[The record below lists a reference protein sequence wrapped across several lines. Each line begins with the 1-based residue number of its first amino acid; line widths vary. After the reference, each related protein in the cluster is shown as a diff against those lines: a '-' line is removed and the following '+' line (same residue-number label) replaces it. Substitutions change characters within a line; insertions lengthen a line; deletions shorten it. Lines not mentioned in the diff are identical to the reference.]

1 MDDAGDYRYAR
12 RRRAITVAV
21 SVVATVALCVGYAV
35 ADMCDV
41 APGVLTLRHVE
52 HSTAAAAGRSIEAA
66 DVIADIDASKTIDP
80 AAARALT
87 DAFRASAA
95 GFGGEFS
102 IAIADASGNVVAENN
117 IDVPRTPASTM
128 KTLTAYAA
136 AVELDMGKTLD
147 TQTYLEQSQDGAA
160 RLVLK
165 GNGDMLLGA
174 GASDANHINGRAG
187 LGTLAGRTAQALRQ
201 RGITS
206 VTLAYDDT
214 LFGNDRWP
222 QGIAEL
228 DTDHLYYAP
237 TASMAVDGGRNWN
250 GTGPANPDVF
260 SAYPALSMQPA
271 RDAALV
277 FQQRLAEQGIT
288 VQGFVS
294 QGTVAGASHPL
305 ASVRSASLNEIMAFT
320 MRHSDNSLA
329 EEFGRLLAVDG
340 EPKTVLDIGCGIGN
354 STQVV
359 AEHFPHARVVG
370 ADNSPAG
377 AVQAVKSVLERKGIT
392 TTGLDMRNCSGL
404 TEDSKLTA
412 RTLLEVQLRN
422 LAAGS
427 GAAAAEGM
435 SVMGFVGTAESRLND
450 ADEAGLI
457 RVKTGSLGDVTSM
470 TGNVSRLNG
479 GALTFA
485 VIVNN
490 PTDFA
495 AAKAAIDTFVAGL
508 PKL

>member
-1 MDDAGDYRYAR
+1 MDDAGDYRYTR
-12 RRRAITVAV
+12 RRRAITVTV

-52 HSTAAAAGRSIEAA
+52 HSTVAAAGRSIEAA

-147 TQTYLEQSQDGAA
+147 TQTYLEQSQDGTA

-165 GNGDMLLGA
+165 GNGDMLLRA

-201 RGITS
+201 RGIAS

-228 DTDHLYYAP
+228 DTDHLYYVP

-329 EEFGRLLAVDG
+329 EEFGRLLA
-340 EPKTVLDIGCGIGN
+340 L
-354 STQVV
+354 Q
-359 AEHFPHARVVG
+359 VG

>member
-1 MDDAGDYRYAR
+1 MSH
-12 RRRAITVAV
+12 RASSHCA
-21 SVVATVALCVGYAV
+21 
-35 ADMCDV
+35 
-41 APGVLTLRHVE
+41 
-52 HSTAAAAGRSIEAA
+52 AAAAGRSIEAA

-147 TQTYLEQSQDGAA
+147 TQTYLEQSQDGTA

-277 FQQRLAEQGIT
+277 LGIT

-329 EEFGRLLAVDG
+329 EEFGRLLA
-340 EPKTVLDIGCGIGN
+340 L
-354 STQVV
+354 Q
-359 AEHFPHARVVG
+359 VG

-450 ADEAGLI
+450 ADETGLI
-457 RVKTGSLGDVTSM
+457 RVKTECVAVERRSVDLRGDRQQSHRFRGGEGGHRHIRGRSAEAV
-470 TGNVSRLNG
+470 NG
-479 GALTFA
+479 H
-485 VIVNN
+485 V
-490 PTDFA
+490 
-495 AAKAAIDTFVAGL
+495 
-508 PKL
+508 